1 MYGNKGGVTFAVI
14 VIIIVSV
21 AFTFVLSAPQQ
32 AGLKYPNLVN
42 YTSKNTTDLWADA
55 NGWNFGHGQTNPT
68 LNYTT
73 GELITFVVTEAD
85 GLPHTLVIAPG
96 PKETGSYWT
105 VLTQS
110 QITQTVGHVSQNQF
124 LFTQPGTYTYWCT
137 VHPATM
143 VGTIVVTSGSS
154 TSTSVNLP
162 SISTHPSAVHISIS
176 SVNMNPGKINYTLD
190 QTIIPNISLT
200 NGETQ

>member
-1 MYGNKGGVTFAVI
+1 MYGNKGGIAFAVI

-21 AFTFVLSAPQQ
+21 AFAFVLSAPQQ
-32 AGLKYPNLVN
+32 AGLKPPSLIN
-42 YTSKNTTDLWADA
+42 YSSTNTTQLWANA
-55 NGWNFGHGQTNPT
+55 NGWNFGHGTTNPT

-73 GELITFVVTEAD
+73 NELITFAVTEAD

-110 QITQTVGHVSQNQF
+110 QITQTIGHVSQGQF
-124 LFTQPGTYTYWCT
+124 MFTQPGTYTYWCT

-143 VGTIVVTSGSS
+143 VGTIIVTPGNSTSSVSLPGSS
-154 TSTSVNLP
+154 SQSAIHVSGVFDNHGLGQINYDIVQTINP
-162 SISTHPSAVHISIS
+162 SIS
-176 SVNMNPGKINYTLD
+176 L
-190 QTIIPNISLT
+190 L
-200 NGETQ
+200 NGEKL